1 MRKRKKSN
9 GKKDFSSNQRNF
21 VLQLELKRGPLTSN
35 GCNRAESIDV
45 RFTTK
50 KGLN

>member
-1 MRKRKKSN
+1 MRERKESN
-9 GKKDFSSNQRNF
+9 RKNLKHQRNF
-21 VLQLELKRGPLTSN
+21 VLQLELKRGPLTSK